1 MRPELYLLPSVVLPY
16 VAMVI
21 GWLFAWRSGKPWF
34 HHRVFGAIHLLLSVP
49 ALVMFAVFHPDL
61 GIEMA
66 SVSGAGAL
74 ASCYALTR
82 TSPERTSERK
92 WRTLGAWLM
101 ALALLACWCVGCLA
115 IAPILTRPRSIPLAV
130 SLFVMLQLVVIGRMG
145 SQGLQCLRRG
155 MAPVWRPAHVSWAAL
170 QTALSISLRVLSA
183 LLWLALSAVSF
194 DYVAKRAFGG
204 DFIFRSWLVPAVCL
218 GAIWAFGSAVMEA
231 WSMPPDHDSSRPE
244 AF

>member
-21 GWLFAWRSGKPWF
+21 GWLFARRSGKPWF

-49 ALVMFAVFHPDL
+49 ALVMFAVFHPEL

-66 SVSGAGAL
+66 CVSGAGAL

-82 TSPERTSERK
+82 TSPEPTSERK

-101 ALALLACWCVGCLA
+101 ALALLAYWCVGCVA
-115 IAPILTRPRSIPLAV
+115 IAPILTWPESAPLEIAV
-130 SLFVMLQLVVIGRMG
+130 FALQLVVIGRMWN
-145 SQGLQCLRRG
+145 QGLQCLRRG
-155 MAPVWRPAHVSWAAL
+155 MTPVWRPARGSWAAL
-170 QTALSISLRVLSA
+170 QTALSILLRGLSA
-183 LLWLALSAVSF
+183 LLWLALSAMLFVFS
-194 DYVAKRAFGG
+194 AEWAFGD

-231 WSMPPDHDSSRPE
+231 WSVPPDHDSSRPE